1 MKSSGIYTSNDVTAI
16 QNMSPSPIHVHI
28 LKSLDELLRRDERRK
43 EDGFPKK
50 IRLGKI
56 IKPSNEGENN
66 VVIVPTVVEEKFI
79 HDTRSYEEEAQT
91 GGSGSEEE
99 GEVIGEE
106 PIHSTEDGDASG
118 SGHGADSSHEIESTA
133 YDLGKI
139 LTEKFKLPNLQNKG
153 KKKSLTKYTYE
164 LTDRNRGFGQV
175 LDKKATLKKIIE
187 TNLFLGNIPD
197 INNII
202 PNNLIVAPKD
212 RVFRTL
218 SKEKDYEA
226 QAVVFFVRDYS
237 GSMTGKPTEL
247 IVSQHLLIYSW
258 LVFQYENNVVTKFI
272 LHDDTAK
279 EVKDFYTYHN
289 STVAGG
295 TKIATAYKLVNE
307 IVEKENLIK
316 DYNIYIFQGTD
327 GEDWDS
333 DGIEAI
339 KELNKILFYI
349 NRIGITIAQN
359 TYSFNDYT
367 YSGESVVEKY
377 MKKSGILK
385 NDKLIRMDSIKLD
398 SNQERIIEGIKKM
411 VS

>member
-1 MKSSGIYTSNDVTAI
+1 MKSGEVYSSNDLTAI

-79 HDTRSYEEEAQT
+79 HDTRYFEEEAQT
-91 GGSGSEEE
+91 GGAGNEDE

-106 PIHSTEDGDASG
+106 PIHSTEDGDGSG
-118 SGHGADSSHEIESTA
+118 SGHGSNTSHEIESTA

-153 KKKSLTKYTYE
+153 KKRSLTKHIYE
-164 LTDRNRGFGQV
+164 LTDMNRGFGQV

-197 INNII
+197 INNIL

-212 RVFRTL
+212 KVFRTL
-218 SKEKDYEA
+218 SKERDFES

-237 GSMTGKPTEL
+237 GSMSGKPTEL

-258 LVFQYENNVVTKFI
+258 LVFQYKNNVLTKFI

-295 TKIATAYKLVNE
+295 TKISSAYKLVNE
-307 IVEKENLIK
+307 IVQRENLVN

-327 GEDWDS
+327 GEDWDTEGK
-333 DGIEAI
+333 DAIIEL
-339 KELNKILFYI
+339 KKILFYI

-367 YSGESVVEKY
+367 YFGDSVVEKY
-377 MKKSGILK
+377 LKKSGILK
-385 NDKLIRMDSIKLD
+385 NDKLIRMDTIKLD
-398 SNQERIIEGIKKM
+398 SDQERIIDGIKKM